1 MRVLWIA
8 FAVAAALTLQT
19 TLARFAGEAAG
30 AVDLVLVVVVAAS
43 LLGGPVAGMLTGSGA
58 GIVQDALSG
67 GVVGIGGLAKAT
79 VGFLGGVVAQQFD
92 VSAWLPRLVLLFAAT
107 LVHAALFMG
116 AYALMDLRAF
126 PSPIASTAIEGLG
139 NVAAGAA
146 LFGIAEGVPRLVE
159 RRRIRRRARL

>member
-1 MRVLWIA
+1 MRVVWIA
-8 FAVAAALTLQT
+8 LAVAAALTLQS
-19 TLARFAGEAAG
+19 TLARFAGAAAG

-43 LLGGPVAGMLTGSGA
+43 LLGGPITGMFAGSGA
-58 GIVQDALSG
+58 GIVQDALAG

-116 AYALMDLRAF
+116 AYALLDLRAF
-126 PSPIASTAIEGLG
+126 PSPFASAAVEGLG
-139 NVAAGAA
+139 NVVAGVV
-146 LFGIAEGVPRLVE
+146 LFGIVEGVPRLAE
-159 RRRIRRRARL
+159 RRRLGRRTRL